1 MLEIRCSESEAV
13 MRMRGM
19 PSVCIFAKRVCGACD
34 ANIRLRRIVFM
45 AFAKKLT
52 RLALRIEW
60 RVDFHAA
67 CTHAYDRDRW
77 SLSIFKTRVLFWR
90 DMKCDM
96 KKRNARAS
104 RFDFCAGAIRFK

>member
-1 MLEIRCSESEAV
+1 

-19 PSVCIFAKRVCGACD
+19 PSICITAQRVCAAGG
-34 ANIRLRRIVFM
+34 ANIRLVESFF
-45 AFAKKLT
+45 ATPAKKLT

-77 SLSIFKTRVLFWR
+77 SLSIFK
-90 DMKCDM
+90 
-96 KKRNARAS
+96 S
-104 RFDFCAGAIRFK
+104 RFVLTRYEMRYEKTKRPREPF